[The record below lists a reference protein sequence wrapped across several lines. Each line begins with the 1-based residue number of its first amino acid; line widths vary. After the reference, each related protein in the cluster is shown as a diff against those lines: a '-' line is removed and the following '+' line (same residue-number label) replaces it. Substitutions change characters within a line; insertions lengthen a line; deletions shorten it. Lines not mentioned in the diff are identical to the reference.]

1 MKGERMDDA
10 GDWSGQ
16 RAQFGLLD
24 RCIYFNACSL
34 GPLPRRGREAVEE
47 CLRLWDEAGTPV
59 WHKHWM
65 PALAVLRARLGRLIG
80 ASTDDIA
87 LAPSVSVALS
97 VVASAMLAA
106 TDRRRVLIGE
116 LDFPT
121 LAYPFLSRPD
131 VEVEFVRSED
141 GTAIPPQAF
150 IDRID
155 DRVAI
160 VATTHLF
167 YTTGYLQDVRP
178 IADAARAAGAMTLLD
193 GYQTVGCVPVAVRE
207 LGCDVFVAGALKW
220 LSGGPGTAFS
230 WCRPDLL
237 PRLKPTGVTGWFGS
251 RDPLAFELEG
261 LEFASSGRRFE
272 TGTWPMPSHAAALA
286 GVDVVLG
293 VGVERIARRLR
304 EMTGYLLERCRT
316 AGLRTLTPLEPERRC
331 GIVGIACDDP
341 DGVERDLA
349 RAGVIVD
356 ARPGILRL
364 SPHWALTDAEVA
376 RGMDAVEACLAA
388 KASATP

>member
-1 MKGERMDDA
+1 MSATD
-10 GDWSGQ
+10 DWSGQ

-24 RCIYFNACSL
+24 RCVYFNACSL
-34 GPLPRRGREAVEE
+34 GPLPRRGRQAVEE
-47 CLRLWDEAGTPV
+47 CLRQWDELGTPV
-59 WHKHWM
+59 WRRSWM
-65 PALAVLRARLGRLIG
+65 PSLAVLRARIGRLLSATG
-80 ASTDDIA
+80 DAIA

-131 VEVEFVRSED
+131 VEVEFVRSPD
-141 GTAIPPQAF
+141 GTTIPPEAF
-150 IDRID
+150 IELID
-155 DRVAI
+155 ERVAV
-160 VATTHLF
+160 VATTQLF

-178 IADAARAAGAMTLLD
+178 IADAARAHGALTLLD
-193 GYQTVGCVPVAVRE
+193 GYQTVGCVPVDVGA

-220 LSGGPGTAFS
+220 LSGGPGTAFT

-237 PRLKPTGVTGWFGS
+237 QGLRPVGATGWFGS
-251 RDPLAFELEG
+251 RDPLAFELERMEPAPG
-261 LEFASSGRRFE
+261 GRRFE

-286 GVDVVLG
+286 GIDVVLE

-304 EMTGYLLERCRT
+304 EVTSHLLERCHR
-316 AGLRTLTPLEPERRC
+316 AGLRTLTPADPERRC
-331 GIVGIACDDP
+331 GIVSIACAEP
-341 DGVERDLA
+341 ETVEADLA
-349 RAGVIVD
+349 RRGVIVD
-356 ARPGILRL
+356 SRPGILRL
-364 SPHWALTDAEVA
+364 SPHWALTDAEVE

-388 KASATP
+388 RRGAPR